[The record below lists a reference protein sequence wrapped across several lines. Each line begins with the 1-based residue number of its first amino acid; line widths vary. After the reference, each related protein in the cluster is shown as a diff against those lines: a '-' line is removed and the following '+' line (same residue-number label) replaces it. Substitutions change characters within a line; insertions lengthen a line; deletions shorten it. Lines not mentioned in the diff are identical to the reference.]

1 MLLSH
6 VTFTIITTVRSL
18 HEIHD
23 LELCTISIQNK
34 MKVCES
40 EVDPKEMIPFHFIYT
55 KLLPCE
61 QTSRLIT
68 FTILILVDCL
78 YSETLAVCYSKIKF
92 LVRALYIF
100 AGRRDAL
107 CSSVPTAGHLK
118 QRCDSLIFQQAE
130 TSRQG
135 EYDDPVHLS
144 AATSSVTRCQI
155 EVPCNK
161 SVHPPSSW
169 ITCNLNFVTHVAFW
183 NYVTVI
189 HMN

>member
-1 MLLSH
+1 M
-6 VTFTIITTVRSL
+6 
-18 HEIHD
+18 
-23 LELCTISIQNK
+23 
-34 MKVCES
+34 
-40 EVDPKEMIPFHFIYT
+40 
-55 KLLPCE
+55 
-61 QTSRLIT
+61 
-68 FTILILVDCL
+68 
-78 YSETLAVCYSKIKF
+78 KF

-100 AGRRDAL
+100 AVRRDAL

-161 SVHPPSSW
+161 SVHPASSW
-169 ITCNLNFVTHVAFW
+169 ITYNLNFVTHVALW

-189 HMN
+189 NMNRNMTHKNCAAVYTSRTYSCGTIWRAGIVPNYVV